1 MGFDCI
7 LLEGDFSSVTEINA
21 QVQTQFLMS
30 LERFRNLKYTEL
42 EIVGVKNRVQHQ
54 CGPASWA
61 SSRSFSILG
70 DLICDH
76 QGHTKVWNSYSS
88 WSGPHLLTCSESC
101 VTLGLFTSLGP
112 FQVLTHYT
120 AQAGGGQCFRNAY
133 LQVDPGLGCL
143 SLAE

>member
-101 VTLGLFTSLGP
+101 VNSRTVYFSGAFSGADPLYRSGGRWSVLQKCIFTG
-112 FQVLTHYT
+112 
-120 AQAGGGQCFRNAY
+120 
-133 LQVDPGLGCL
+133 
-143 SLAE
+143 